1 MKKLTIFPMILIL
14 FICFACETKQKGPSH
29 LSVGK
34 DKLIE
39 SGLAIEAVQLLT
51 EAEKK
56 EEDKTEP
63 RALLVIAYSHALAS
77 GVTKGQ
83 DFESEYKRQRAE
95 RIAALNEAEIN
106 KMIEILS
113 KRSEVQQNG
122 FQALVEKGTDA
133 AVVII
138 DNLAKGLYPNDAHNN
153 FITTLTQM
161 GSKAVD
167 PILDKIA
174 DADVNPNVKII
185 LIRVIGEIGDEK
197 AIERLNAIDMTNI
210 SDALKISI
218 YATLYRLGEKKY
230 KSEIFSGLTSNEAGV
245 RRAAAKVMANLE
257 NVNTTTLITALKD
270 SDSQVVTDIA
280 KALAVHKNKDAV
292 KPLADILK
300 SEHGASAKKAVVN
313 TLIAYAEA
321 KNGLTKGLASYLS
334 LMLINKEVSSSED
347 RVRLVQLL
355 KHPVM
360 IRKLKAA
367 IVVDDLD
374 AKLYNYVQSD
384 EDSTFVK
391 VELNELLNLIRK

>member
-29 LSVGK
+29 LSVGR

-51 EAEKK
+51 EAEKT

-95 RIAALNEAEIN
+95 RIDALNEAEIN

-133 AVVII
+133 AVLLI
-138 DNLAKGLYPNDAHNN
+138 DTLANGLYPNAHNN
-153 FITTLTQM
+153 FITTLTKM

-167 PILDKIA
+167 PILDSLT
-174 DADVNPNVKII
+174 DAVVPSAVKMK
-185 LIRVIGEIGDEK
+185 LIQVLGEIGDEK
-197 AIERLNAIDMTNI
+197 TIERLNAIDMTNI
-210 SDALKISI
+210 SDAFKISI

-230 KSEIFSGLTSNEAGV
+230 KSEILSGLTSNEAGV

-257 NVNTTTLITALKD
+257 NVNTTTLITALQD

-300 SEHGASAKKAVVN
+300 SEHGSSAKKAVVS

-321 KNGLTKGLASYLS
+321 GGGLTKGLARHLS

-360 IRKLKAA
+360 VTKLKAA

-374 AKLYNYVQSD
+374 AKLYDYVQTD
-384 EDSTFVK
+384 EESTFVK

>member
-14 FICFACETKQKGPSH
+14 FVCFACDTKQKGRSY
-29 LSVGK
+29 LSVGR

-95 RIAALNEAEIN
+95 RIDALNEAEIN

-133 AVVII
+133 AVLLI
-138 DNLAKGLYPNDAHNN
+138 DNLAEGLYPKAHSN
-153 FITTLTQM
+153 FITTLTKM

-197 AIERLNAIDMTNI
+197 VVERLNAIDMTNI
-210 SDALKISI
+210 SDAFKISI

-230 KSEIFSGLTSNEAGV
+230 KSEILSGLTSNEAGV

-292 KPLADILK
+292 KPLANILK

-321 KNGLTKGLASYLS
+321 GSGLTKGLAKHLS

-347 RVRLVQLL
+347 RVRLLQLL

-360 IRKLKAA
+360 VKKLKAA

-374 AKLYNYVQSD
+374 AKLYDYLQTD
-384 EDSTFVK
+384 EESAFVK